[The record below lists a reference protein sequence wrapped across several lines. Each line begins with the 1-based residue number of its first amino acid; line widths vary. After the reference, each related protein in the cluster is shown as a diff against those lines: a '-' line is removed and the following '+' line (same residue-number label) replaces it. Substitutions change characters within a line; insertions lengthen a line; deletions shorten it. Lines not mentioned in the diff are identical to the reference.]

1 MADNCKRCNDHLDSI
16 RGENFLARSVLLAC
30 EETPCFME
38 LVKGKF
44 KILQLFYFIFL
55 QMTQRVSHCLK
66 ADIQRVMKE
75 IFSPDLNDITAWK
88 WTSVQY
94 FDSVMYFLRN

>member
-1 MADNCKRCNDHLDSI
+1 
-16 RGENFLARSVLLAC
+16 
-30 EETPCFME
+30 
-38 LVKGKF
+38 
-44 KILQLFYFIFL
+44 LFYFIFL